1 MRSSLFLILAVFI
14 ARFASAAEPGFASST
29 LTAGAGGGFRVS
41 GEGTNSWHNGPSFVG
56 EYEFGLHKYVAA
68 TIGVDNLLLNHDVG
82 SRFGTFTNRERI
94 TLVPFG
100 LRATVPLS
108 EGRVELF
115 AGGGGAALNSSE
127 FYLNNPYQGSKVL
140 VQLNGGARFALDQA
154 QRFRIG
160 PTVRFYR
167 DLGRPTQ
174 EWLSLSA
181 DSSYRFGH

>member
-1 MRSSLFLILAVFI
+1 MTRLNPCNLHLVGRFSGR
-14 ARFASAAEPGFASST
+14 ARLRLQQHP
-29 LTAGAGGGFRVS
+29 
-41 GEGTNSWHNGPSFVG
+41 HPSFVG

-68 TIGVDNLLLNHDVG
+68 TIGVDNLLLNRDV
-82 SRFGTFTNRERI
+82 GTFTNWERI
-94 TLVPFG
+94 TLVFFG

-115 AGGGGAALNSSE
+115 AGG
-127 FYLNNPYQGSKVL
+127 
-140 VQLNGGARFALDQA
+140 GGARFALDQA

-167 DLGRPTQ
+167 DLDRPTQ

-181 DSSYRFGH
+181 DFSFRFGR